1 MTLEHPLTARYLGK
15 LSDALSALDP
25 AERHEVVEEIRHHI
39 ADATAAGRPLER
51 VLEALGPVDQLARAY
66 KVELLL
72 NPKDPRK
79 PRSWRW
85 LRIVGLIG
93 LGSIPTFI
101 ICVVLGSIGLSFSL
115 SGIAV
120 FVAGVA
126 AYTGDLP
133 YWVEMDA
140 PPWVALAIGPPLT
153 LLGLLAFVGLVA
165 YVRFVARLVRQVLPR
180 PREAVV

>member
-72 NPKDPRK
+72 NPKDQRK
-79 PRSWRW
+79 RRSWRW

-93 LGSIPTFI
+93 LGSLPTFI

-115 SGIAV
+115 SGVLVFAAGIAS
-120 FVAGVA
+120 
-126 AYTGDLP
+126 YTGDLP
-133 YWVEMDA
+133 YWMEMDA
-140 PPWVALAIGPPLT
+140 PPWVALVLGPPLT
-153 LLGLLAFVGLVA
+153 LLGLLALAGLVA

-180 PREAVV
+180 PREAVL

>member
-93 LGSIPTFI
+93 LGSIPTFV

-115 SGIAV
+115 SGVLV

-126 AYTGDLP
+126 SYTGDLP
-133 YWVEMDA
+133 YWMEMDA

-153 LLGLLAFVGLVA
+153 LLGLLALAGLVA
-165 YVRFVARLVRQVLPR
+165 YVRFVARIVRQVLPR
-180 PREAVV
+180 QRDAMA